1 MAAATVTAIA
11 TLPIGPRRKIAL
23 FTVTL
28 VNPHTAAGDTV
39 DLSDTGTGQLPNVVD
54 GAWQVGQSDGFK
66 LDYVRAALGDPATG
80 KIHGYY
86 GDWDA
91 VANGALITAA
101 GQDLS
106 GFSSAWIAL
115 GY

>member
-1 MAAATVTAIA
+1 MAAATVVELA
-11 TLPIGPRRKIAL
+11 TIPIGPRRKLTL

-28 VNPHTAAGDTV
+28 VNSHTAAGDTA
-39 DLSDTGTGQLPNVVD
+39 DISAMLPNVVD
-54 GAWQVGQSDGFK
+54 GAWQVGQSNGFK
-66 LDYVRAALGDPATG
+66 LDYVRAAAGAPATG
-80 KIHGYY
+80 KVHGYY

-91 VANGALITAA
+91 GADGALITAA

-106 GFSSAWIAL
+106 GFSSNFFAI